1 MKIFYKVKVL
11 PLLLTFLMVIMV
23 FAPATAFAA
32 TNRVLLGTAESYA
45 VLAGEA
51 VTNTGPSVITGDIGV
66 HAGTSVGG
74 FPPGVVI
81 GGVIHSADA
90 AALQAKADLGIAYD
104 DAAGRTPTTT
114 FVEGDNQL
122 GGKTLTSGV
131 YAFGHASTAN
141 LTAAAP
147 LILDAQGDPE
157 AVFIFQASSDLV
169 TAAGSEVRL
178 INGAQFCRVFWQVTS
193 SATLGTN
200 STFVGHIF
208 ALTSITAATGANV
221 QGQLLA
227 RNGTVTLDTN
237 VITNGP
243 CTATLHVIK
252 NVINN
257 DGRTAVASDFSIS
270 VLSSGVDVAGSP
282 HNGEA
287 SPGTA
292 YSLQPGTYVIKE
304 NAFPHYTV
312 SYGGDSDSSGN
323 ITLGAFENK
332 TVIVTNND
340 IPINP
345 RTGDYSDD
353 GSWIGIFAA
362 AFGGLLLLLGII
374 LYFRHPTR
382 KAGI

>member
-1 MKIFYKVKVL
+1 MKKRTRNIMSIVL
-11 PLLLTFLMVIMV
+11 TLLMMVMV
-23 FAPATAFAA
+23 FAPAMAMAA
-32 TNRVLLGTAESYA
+32 TNRVLLGSAESYA

-66 HAGTSVGG
+66 HAGSSVTG
-74 FPPGVVI
+74 FPPGTVNN
-81 GGVIHSADA
+81 GVIHTADA
-90 AALQAKADLGIAYD
+90 VALQAKADLEIAYN

-141 LTAAAP
+141 LTAASP

-169 TAAGSEVRL
+169 TASGSEIRL

-208 ALTSITAATGANV
+208 ALTSITAATGAQV

-243 CTATLHVIK
+243 CTATLYVVK
-252 NVINN
+252 KVINDN
-257 DGRTAVASDFSIS
+257 GRKAVASDFSIH

-282 HNGEA
+282 QNGKA

-292 YSLQPGTYVIKE
+292 YALQPGTYVIKE
-304 NAFPHYTV
+304 DAFAHYTV
-312 SYGGDSDSSGN
+312 SYGGDSDSSGH
-323 ITLGAFENK
+323 ITLSAFDKK

-340 IPINP
+340 IMINP
-345 RTGDYSDD
+345 KTGDYSADS
-353 GSWIGIFAA
+353 SWVGISAA
-362 AFGGLLLLLGII
+362 VIGGLLALMGIF
-374 LYFRHPTR
+374 LYLRRQRGNSNPR
-382 KAGI
+382 